1 MTDNKLTSQVKELL
15 LQAQNAAQRAYVP
28 YSHFKV
34 GAALLLSDGTVSLG
48 CNVENASYGA
58 TMCAERVAVFA
69 ACALLAG
76 FGGIC
81 RTDSVYLGGRSRR

>member
-58 TMCAERVAVFA
+58 TMCAERVAVF
-69 ACALLAG
+69 G
-76 FGGIC
+76 W
-81 RTDSVYLGGRSRR
+81 SVLT